1 MKSINADKIIKTI
14 NWMVNDD
21 YNDSL
26 LEPIRKDDL
35 YVCEI
40 RLPLI
45 EKTVIGIGDSKIDS
59 IDNATKQASTLIDEY
74 LSANPNVTVE
84 NYFNGKE
91 YVLEEDDNGYLSIHL
106 KKENYEPR

>member
-1 MKSINADKIIKTI
+1 MKSISADKVIKTI

-26 LEPIRKDDL
+26 LESIRKDDL

-59 IDNATKQASTLIDEY
+59 IDNATKQASNLIDEY
-74 LSANPNVTVE
+74 LSASPHVTVE
-84 NYFNGKE
+84 NYFNVKE

-106 KKENYEPR
+106 KKRKL

>member
-1 MKSINADKIIKTI
+1 
-14 NWMVNDD
+14 MVNDD
-21 YNDSL
+21 CNDSL
-26 LEPIRKDDL
+26 LEPIKKDDL

-59 IDNATKQASTLIDEY
+59 IDNATKQASSLIDKY
-74 LSANPNVTVE
+74 LSTNPNVTVE

-106 KKENYEPR
+106 KKDNYEPR